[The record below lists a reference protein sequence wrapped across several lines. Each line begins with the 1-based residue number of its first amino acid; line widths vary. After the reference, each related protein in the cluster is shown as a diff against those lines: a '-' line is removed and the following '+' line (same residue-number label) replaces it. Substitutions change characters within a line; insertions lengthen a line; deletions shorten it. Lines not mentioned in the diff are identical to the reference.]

1 MQTGLIPRGSR
12 SCERSR
18 ISAIHWDEGKVQEKG
33 TVAMELHA
41 DIKAAITCTTAGEA
55 LYLLMRERVVGL
67 MDDAGT
73 KPECLKQ
80 ATFYRGQHWRSLREA
95 QTDAATLL
103 SALRKQV

>member
-1 MQTGLIPRGSR
+1 M
-12 SCERSR
+12 
-18 ISAIHWDEGKVQEKG
+18 KG

-80 ATFYRGQHWRSLREA
+80 ATFYRGQQAQLREA

>member
-1 MQTGLIPRGSR
+1 M
-12 SCERSR
+12 
-18 ISAIHWDEGKVQEKG
+18 KG

-41 DIKAAITCTTAGEA
+41 DIKAAITCTMAGEA